1 MSGITLSGTVVRD
14 TRLLPSASAV
24 GVRLLDRGVFGAL
37 LFLVPL
43 AAIPYGA
50 VEPWWEAIIECSAF
64 ILCGCWLVRC
74 HLTGKWP
81 LAGIGLLLPIL
92 ALAGFALIQSL
103 HLAVRIPGTVPGLA
117 ISADPFETRRFFIW
131 IVAIALTGWLLLCH
145 LTSEKRLR
153 ALVYVI
159 IGVGLASALFGLA
172 RQSLQHVPDAFVL
185 PRLLPGRG
193 YAQFIN
199 RNHFA
204 FLAEM
209 SLGLTLGLAFDFRAN
224 RNRAAI
230 HVMIALTLWGALV
243 LSNSR
248 GALVANAAQL
258 LFGLL
263 LCAVMFRD
271 RFLPRTHSRA
281 LRKVLAPVLV
291 LVLAI
296 SLLGLLAIGTAWLGG
311 DAVAL
316 RIATLPDEASVE
328 SVDGRR
334 GVRRS
339 EILAATWRLF
349 EERPLFGAGFGGY
362 WVAVTKHHFATGE
375 STLRQAH
382 NDYAELLA
390 SGGVAGA
397 AIFAWFIISFVRRA
411 VSGVMKTSGF
421 RRAAC
426 AGSLVGIFGV
436 AVHSLFDFGLHVTAN
451 ALVVA
456 ALIAIVACAAHQ
468 PTATNKPG
476 IPALKASDLPE

>member
-1 MSGITLSGTVVRD
+1 M
-14 TRLLPSASAV
+14 
-24 GVRLLDRGVFGAL
+24 RLLDRGVFGAL
-37 LFLVPL
+37 LILIPL
-43 AAIPYGA
+43 AAIPYGS
-50 VEPWWEAIIECSAF
+50 VEPWWEALVECSVF
-64 ILCGCWLVRC
+64 ILCGFWLVRC
-74 HLTGKWP
+74 YITNKWL
-81 LAGIGLLLPIL
+81 LAGIGLLIPIL

-103 HLAVRIPGTVPGLA
+103 PLGIRIPGTVSGLT
-117 ISADPFETRRFFIW
+117 ISADPYETRRFFIW
-131 IVAIALTGWLLLCH
+131 IIAIAIAGWLLLRH
-145 LTSEKRLR
+145 VTSEKRLL
-153 ALVYVI
+153 ALVYVV
-159 IGVGLASALFGLA
+159 IGIGLASALFGLV
-172 RQSLQHVPDAFVL
+172 RQSLQHGTDVFVL
-185 PRLLPGRG
+185 PRLFPGRG

-209 SLGLTLGLAFDFRAN
+209 SLGLTLGLAFACGAKRQ
-224 RNRAAI
+224 RAAI

-271 RFLPRTHSRA
+271 RLLPRTRGRA

-291 LVLAI
+291 LLLGI
-296 SLLGLLAIGTAWLGG
+296 SLLGLLAVGTAWLGG
-311 DAVAL
+311 DAVAD
-316 RIATLPDEASVE
+316 RIASLPDEASVE
-328 SVDGRR
+328 SVDGRH

-362 WVAVTKHHFATGE
+362 WVAVTKHHVATGE

-390 SGGVAGA
+390 SGGVAGVV
-397 AIFAWFIISFVRRA
+397 IFAWFIISFVRRA
-411 VSGVMKTSGF
+411 VSGVMSTSGL

-436 AVHSLFDFGLHVTAN
+436 AVHSLFDFGLHLTAN

-456 ALIAIVACAAHQ
+456 ALIAIVAFAAHR
-468 PTATNKPG
+468 PTAANELA
-476 IPALKASDLPE
+476 IPA

>member
-1 MSGITLSGTVVRD
+1 V
-14 TRLLPSASAV
+14 
-24 GVRLLDRGVFGAL
+24 VRLLDRGVFGAL
-37 LFLVPL
+37 LLLVPL
-43 AAIPYGA
+43 AAIPYGS
-50 VEPWWEAIIECSAF
+50 VEPWWEAFVECSVF
-64 ILCGCWLVRC
+64 ILCGFWLVRC
-74 HLTGKWP
+74 HIANKWP
-81 LAGIGLLLPIL
+81 LAGIGLLIPIL

-103 HLAVRIPGTVPGLA
+103 HLPIQIPGTVSNLT
-117 ISADPFETRRFFIW
+117 ISADPYETRRFFVW
-131 IVAIALTGWLLLCH
+131 IIAIALAGWLLLRH
-145 LTSEKRLR
+145 VTSEKRLR
-153 ALVYVI
+153 ALVYVA

-172 RQSLQHVPDAFVL
+172 RQSLQHGSDVFVL
-185 PRLLPGRG
+185 PRLYPGRG

-209 SLGLTLGLAFDFRAN
+209 SLGLTLGMVFGCGAKRH
-224 RNRAAI
+224 RAAV

-248 GALVANAAQL
+248 GAVVANAAQL

-263 LCAVMFRD
+263 LFVVMFRD
-271 RFLPRTHSRA
+271 RLLPHTRGRA
-281 LRKVLAPVLV
+281 LRKVLAPALV
-291 LVLAI
+291 LVLGI
-296 SLLGLLAIGTAWLGG
+296 SLLGLLAVGTAWLGG
-311 DAVAL
+311 DAVADRL
-316 RIATLPDEASVE
+316 ASLPDEASVE
-328 SVDGRR
+328 SADGRR

-339 EILAATWRLF
+339 EILAATRRLF

-362 WVAVTKHHFATGE
+362 WVAITKHHVATGE

-390 SGGVAGA
+390 SGGLAGA
-397 AIFAWFIISFVRRA
+397 AIFAWFIISFVKRA
-411 VSGVMKTSGF
+411 VSGVMSTSEL

-456 ALIAIVACAAHQ
+456 ALIAIVACAAHR
-468 PTATNKPG
+468 PAAANGPG
-476 IPALKASDLPE
+476 IPA